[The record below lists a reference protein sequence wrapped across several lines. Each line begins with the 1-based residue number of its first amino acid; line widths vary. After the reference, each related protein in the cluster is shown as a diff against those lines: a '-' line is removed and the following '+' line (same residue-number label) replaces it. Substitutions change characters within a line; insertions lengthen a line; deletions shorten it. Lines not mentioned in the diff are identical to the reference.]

1 MLNSISSVLF
11 YRPESG
17 LITDKGE
24 SVIETSN
31 VKNTQELEGRRISN
45 GQRRVRG
52 GKMGRKR
59 SLSGM
64 GTFQKELDSRLTIL
78 SGQIKHK
85 LSLR

>member
-1 MLNSISSVLF
+1 MLNSISFVLL

-52 GKMGRKR
+52 EKMGRKT

-64 GTFQKELDSRLTIL
+64 GTFRRELDSRLTIL